1 MDTLVETEAKAVAIS
16 TYNGIALSY
25 AQDVVEG
32 IKKNKLDAKLLMGGL
47 LNENL
52 DNSALAVDVT
62 DRIAELGVNTD
73 NDATKIVDGIL
84 EIYGRK

>member
-1 MDTLVETEAKAVAIS
+1 VAIS

-84 EIYGRK
+84 EIYRRK

>member
-1 MDTLVETEAKAVAIS
+1 MAIS